1 MEHKEQ
7 SIENSNWISLADD
20 ENVLAWSHPSVYKY
34 LPQVLMSLGICIAGI
49 LSPIFMFDT
58 IGYYGLLLIP
68 LGILMAVY
76 EYVRYA
82 TVFYVFTDR
91 RVITKR
97 GLLSHDVRKVRYEN
111 IDKKDKDYP
120 LIGRILGYGR
130 LKTVTATPDQA
141 DIYMRYLPELNEAST
156 IIANNTGND
165 DNAGDLSQKKAE

>member
-1 MEHKEQ
+1 MESEEQ
-7 SIENSNWISLADD
+7 SIENADWISLADD

-34 LPQVLMSLGICIAGI
+34 IPQVLMSLLISLGGIIGPF
-49 LSPIFMFDT
+49 LVEGT
-58 IGYYGLLLIP
+58 VGYYALILIP

-76 EYVRYA
+76 EYVRYV

-91 RVITKR
+91 RIITKR
-97 GLLSHDVRKVRYEN
+97 GLLSHDVRKVRYRN

-130 LKTVTATPDQA
+130 LKTVTATPDNQ
-141 DIYMRYLPELNEAST
+141 DIYMKYLPELNEAST

-165 DNAGDLSQKKAE
+165 DNAG